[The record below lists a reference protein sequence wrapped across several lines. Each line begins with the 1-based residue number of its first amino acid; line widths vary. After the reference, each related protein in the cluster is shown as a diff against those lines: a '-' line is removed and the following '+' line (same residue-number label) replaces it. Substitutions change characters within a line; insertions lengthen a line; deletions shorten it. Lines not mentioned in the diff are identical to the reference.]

1 MYFHFE
7 SYCII
12 FLTIITKLD
21 NNYSYCATLCKMVPV
36 GMMNLLVMECGLLVV
51 A

>member
-1 MYFHFE
+1 MYFNSE

-12 FLTIITKLD
+12 LLTIITKLD
-21 NNYSYCATLCKMVPV
+21 NNYSYCATLCKMVP